1 MDVYRCT
8 IAPGVWFGSKRIHIG
23 NASSVNYGCMF
34 NTTSKIS
41 IGNNCDIGMQ
51 VLFVTSTHEIGP
63 SEKRGGKAISRP
75 IIIGNGVWIGAR
87 SVILP
92 GAMIGHGAVIAAGSI
107 VSGNIPDNMLFG
119 GVPAKEIR
127 KLQ

>member
-1 MDVYRCT
+1 
-8 IAPGVWFGSKRIHIG
+8 
-23 NASSVNYGCMF
+23 
-34 NTTSKIS
+34 
-41 IGNNCDIGMQ
+41 MQ